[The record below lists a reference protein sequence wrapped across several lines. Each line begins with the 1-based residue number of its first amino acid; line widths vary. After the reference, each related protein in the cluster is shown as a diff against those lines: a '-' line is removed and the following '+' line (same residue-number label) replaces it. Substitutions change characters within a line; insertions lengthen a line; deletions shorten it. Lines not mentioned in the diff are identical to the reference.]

1 MRPGTPCHHPRAPHP
16 FGDSRTQR
24 TGISNSNAPDL
35 LPRAASLLSEPD
47 WTRSADARI
56 LHGTGDTMAD
66 AGGRHDAHTGPRTT
80 GPPPAPLPTPQPT
93 RAGAAGRLACWA
105 HASWGDQPTHHRAP
119 CPGGA
124 GAWLGNRG
132 GCPARPRGH
141 GATPTQASLIPS
153 IPTALWLWRRATYA
167 LQTPPAP
174 TVLPAQRLYLH
185 HLWLPDHQ

>member
-1 MRPGTPCHHPRAPHP
+1 MRPGTQCHHPRAPNP

-24 TGISNSNAPDL
+24 TGIPNSNAPGL
-35 LPRAASLLSEPD
+35 LPRAAPLLSEPD

-56 LHGTGDTMAD
+56 LHGTGDTMAA
-66 AGGRHDAHTGPRTT
+66 AGGMHDAHTGSRTT
-80 GPPPAPLPTPQPT
+80 GPPPAPLHTPQPT
-93 RAGAAGRLACWA
+93 RAGAAGRLACCA
-105 HASWGDQPTHHRAP
+105 HASWGDQHTHHRAP

-124 GAWLGNRG
+124 WLGNRG
-132 GCPARPRGH
+132 GCSARPRGH

-174 TVLPAQRLYLH
+174 TVRPAQRLYLH